1 MSLCVYFPICT
12 LGMGRETER
21 ERTNER
27 ERAIGREGAKERR
40 RGREREERSVIS
52 ELINSLHIAN
62 DAHTEPWRPQR
73 SMRAENPFVW
83 FLSEGQITCRT
94 MDNRFLHSK
103 IKKRL
108 DFELVTST

>member
-12 LGMGRETER
+12 LGMGRER

-27 ERAIGREGAKERR
+27 EREGGSKREQ

-62 DAHTEPWRPQR
+62 DAHTEAWRPQR
-73 SMRAENPFVW
+73 SVHAEKSLCMLALCGPDH
-83 FLSEGQITCRT
+83 
-94 MDNRFLHSK
+94 M
-103 IKKRL
+103 
-108 DFELVTST
+108 

>member
-21 ERTNER
+21 ERGRMGEREKERER
-27 ERAIGREGAKERR
+27 ERAREGGSKRETERE
-40 RGREREERSVIS
+40 GEERSVIS

-73 SMRAENPFVW
+73 SMRAEKSFCMVS
-83 FLSEGQITCRT
+83 L
-94 MDNRFLHSK
+94 
-103 IKKRL
+103 
-108 DFELVTST
+108 

>member
-21 ERTNER
+21 ERERMRER
-27 ERAIGREGAKERR
+27 EREGGSKRETEREGER
-40 RGREREERSVIS
+40 REERSVIS

-73 SMRAENPFVW
+73 SMRAEQKKPFVW
-83 FLSEGQITCRT
+83 FLSKSHVEQWTTASCT
-94 MDNRFLHSK
+94 PNRLHS
-103 IKKRL
+103 
-108 DFELVTST
+108 ELLTST